1 MGRLQLGVSRN
12 AFTFHVIE
20 YAALK
25 TTMLNE
31 NENTTTLETFI
42 EYNMKMK
49 RTSSVVAR
57 RLAKKNKAREM
68 EV

>member
-1 MGRLQLGVSRN
+1 
-12 AFTFHVIE
+12 
-20 YAALK
+20 
-25 TTMLNE
+25 MLNE

-68 EV
+68 EVEEEEEEEEGEGEEEGPLRCASMKP